1 MLEELQENWEE
12 DSSPKKAKRTITSET
27 IVMPSFE
34 ASEELKQYAREYSA
48 SKIAERKRM
57 KELSIS
63 SFFVLMAAKV
73 IPEQVAFLVDKYLL
87 DHNFSSTRY
96 TFRNEASRLFAHS
109 PIQEAPKN
117 LMTLDEILYEY
128 ISLKNHKVTMDQ
140 EMFIIEQ
147 EKNRNMMLLQGMHNV
162 TAAYIAGGNC
172 PPPAAKSSPEFVLQT
187 RINNKSY
194 PGELRELFDVLINKK
209 TSCEYLNDHHFTQLL
224 TTFSFNYLQHA

>member
-1 MLEELQENWEE
+1 M
-12 DSSPKKAKRTITSET
+12 
-27 IVMPSFE
+27 
-34 ASEELKQYAREYSA
+34 
-48 SKIAERKRM
+48 
-57 KELSIS
+57 
-63 SFFVLMAAKV
+63 FF
-73 IPEQVAFLVDKYLL
+73 
-87 DHNFSSTRY
+87 
-96 TFRNEASRLFAHS
+96 
-109 PIQEAPKN
+109 IQAPKN

-172 PPPAAKSSPEFVLQT
+172 PPPAAKSSLEFVPQT

-194 PGELRELFDVLINKK
+194 PGTSYIDNSFYFMFQYICGSYVCQILIKLKFFLGELRELFDVLINKK